1 MDDEVTTIDVAEGS
15 HLQRKESEYLLKPDS
30 SSMLNSREM
39 VIPGEGD
46 YPESSPQEF
55 TGILEGKNVNKTVSS
70 LAAAEHTCSGHL
82 PVDDA
87 GIMIEELTL
96 RNYNGANLA
105 VVGPSNNRDRMQIRQ
120 NQWQHIHLLA
130 GGQGTG
136 SSVRDS
142 VRRDN
147 GQPMSSAWEDVGY
160 SSFPEFLAQKQ
171 SSHDH
176 NEVREQVT
184 NCENRAVSGDTLSPG
199 GIRTKILSKSGF
211 SEFFIK
217 NSLKGKGVICRGPAR
232 DGFGVEI
239 RDSNITKAAVDTTV
253 ASDSSLSPSAKTATP
268 SPRGLAPTRVKSV
281 ICTDTVYDGF
291 GDEFRDQNNTK
302 AIVDSQVASDLSLSS
317 SAKTAVPSAHG
328 SAGTGPCHG
337 PLPDSSHDGV
347 NLREWLRA
355 GHRKINKVESLYIF
369 RQIVDLVDVSH
380 SQGVAMQNLRP
391 SCFKLLPSNQVA
403 YLGSSVQREM
413 LENAVDQDVSLKN
426 LLSGKRSLEKG
437 MFPSISLSG
446 KKQNDR
452 LEEKWYTSPMELS
465 EGVCTFSSNIYCL
478 GVLLFELLGSFDSE
492 KARAAA
498 VSDLRHRILPPN
510 FLSENPKEAGFCLW
524 LLHPESSSRPT
535 TREILQSEVISGLQ
549 EVHEGDLSSSI
560 EQEDVDSELLLHFL
574 ILMKEQKHKHAT
586 KLVEDIRCLEADIEE
601 VERRTSPKKSSLLS
615 CSHKTAIC
623 ASEKRFIQEGTPSA
637 EACSEF
643 PHFSDTYGLR
653 LMRNIS
659 QLESAYFSMRSKIQL
674 PETDALTRSDKDLLL
689 NRENFYQAQKNGE
702 DLKVTDRLGTFF
714 NGLCKYARYSKF
726 EVRGILRNGDFI
738 NSANVICS
746 LSFDRDEDYLAAAGV
761 SKKIKIFEFHALFN
775 DSVDIHYPVIEMT
788 NKSKLSCICWNNY
801 IKNYLASTDYD
812 GVVKLDNNSKSPSV
826 RK

>member
-39 VIPGEGD
+39 VIPGE
-46 YPESSPQEF
+46 
-55 TGILEGKNVNKTVSS
+55 
-70 LAAAEHTCSGHL
+70 AEHTCSGHL

-87 GIMIEELTL
+87 GIMVEELTL

-239 RDSNITKAAVDTTV
+239 RDSNNTKAAVDTTV

-281 ICTDTVYDGF
+281 ICTDIVYDGF

-317 SAKTAVPSAHG
+317 SAKTAVPSAHN

-446 KKQNDR
+446 KKQKFSESMNTFRQWPQFSARYGIKLETANKSGINITRAQDLGSKFNEEHNQNTEYKIQR
-452 LEEKWYTSPMELS
+452 KSSSQNVSYTSQQLLISASDQLEEKWYTSPMELS
-465 EGVCTFSSNIYCL
+465 EGYL
-478 GVLLFELLGSFDSE
+478 
-492 KARAAA
+492 
-498 VSDLRHRILPPN
+498 DL
-510 FLSENPKEAGFCLW
+510 
-524 LLHPESSSRPT
+524 
-535 TREILQSEVISGLQ
+535 
-549 EVHEGDLSSSI
+549 
-560 EQEDVDSELLLHFL
+560 L
-574 ILMKEQKHKHAT
+574 ILKKHVLQQCQIYVTEFFPPTFCQKIPRKQVSVFGYFILNPHH
-586 KLVEDIRCLEADIEE
+586 VRQPGD
-601 VERRTSPKKSSLLS
+601 SYLLS
-615 CSHKTAIC
+615 
-623 ASEKRFIQEGTPSA
+623 TP
-637 EACSEF
+637 
-643 PHFSDTYGLR
+643 
-653 LMRNIS
+653 I
-659 QLESAYFSMRSKIQL
+659 K
-674 PETDALTRSDKDLLL
+674 KK
-689 NRENFYQAQKNGE
+689 KNPPI
-702 DLKVTDRLGTFF
+702 
-714 NGLCKYARYSKF
+714 YY
-726 EVRGILRNGDFI
+726 
-738 NSANVICS
+738 
-746 LSFDRDEDYLAAAGV
+746 Y
-761 SKKIKIFEFHALFN
+761 
-775 DSVDIHYPVIEMT
+775 
-788 NKSKLSCICWNNY
+788 NY
-801 IKNYLASTDYD
+801 
-812 GVVKLDNNSKSPSV
+812 
-826 RK
+826 